1 MFSSVTATLFP
12 VVYTNAPIVF
22 VRFLPNVV
30 GSLINV
36 TSPVSLYQVSNLN
49 PKALDRPPIPSPPP
63 YEPISLI
70 EFGWNTIPIPSAPP
84 CVEFLFPKFTFPFRV
99 KL

>member
-1 MFSSVTATLFP
+1 M
-12 VVYTNAPIVF
+12 
-22 VRFLPNVV
+22 
-30 GSLINV
+30 
-36 TSPVSLYQVSNLN
+36 N

-84 CVEFLFPKFTFPFRV
+84 CVEFLFPKFTFPFKV
-99 KL
+99 KLWDISILLFKEKLPFLF